1 MSGTSDFGTF
11 GRYTE
16 LPLDKMTAE
25 QKRAYEF
32 TVKQRGEV
40 PGPYK
45 IWLQNPKLIEVMV
58 PLGNYYQGHSSLS
71 KAEIEIATNLTNA
84 KWLAG
89 YSNYEHEIIAERDG
103 GLLPEKV
110 EALIAGLP
118 TSFEDPRQQ
127 VVYDITSALIAPR
140 VVPTGLYRRA
150 VELLGHPGLTDLTVL
165 IGYFTCVSISLRAYD
180 VPSNA
185 VGLKRGRAEGKFGE
199 YHVEE
204 QSVLGGAP
212 PTS

>member
-1 MSGTSDFGTF
+1 MSRNSDFGTF

-16 LPLDKMTAE
+16 LQLDEMTAD
-25 QKRAYEF
+25 QRKAYGF
-32 TVKQRGEV
+32 TVGQRGEV

-58 PLGNYYQGHSSLS
+58 PLGAYYQGPSSLS
-71 KAEIEIATNLTNA
+71 KTEIEIATNLTNA
-84 KWLAG
+84 RWLAG
-89 YSNYEHEIIAERDG
+89 YSNYEHEIIGERDG
-103 GLLPEKV
+103 GLPPEKV

-127 VVYDITSALIAPR
+127 VVYQITSALIAPR

-150 VELLGHPGLTDLTVL
+150 VNLLGHAGLTDLTVL
-165 IGYFTCVSISLRAYD
+165 IGYFTCVSLSLRAYD

-185 VGLKRGRAEGKFGE
+185 VGLER
-199 YHVEE
+199 
-204 QSVLGGAP
+204 
-212 PTS
+212 

>member
-16 LPLDKMTAE
+16 LPLDKMTAD

-58 PLGNYYQGHSSLS
+58 PLGNYYRGHSSLS

-185 VGLKRGRAEGKFGE
+185 VGLKR
-199 YHVEE
+199 
-204 QSVLGGAP
+204 
-212 PTS
+212 